1 MINTPIPKNRK
12 PGPQNGQISTVPI
25 LANKPLTLGAWG
37 DIWYMD
43 YRSQVQPSTYYSYQ
57 YTLQIIKKWLGDA
70 PITDILPIHINS
82 FMTALLESGY
92 GMSQIRKCRTM
103 LIQLFD
109 TAEDNRLVSGNP
121 ARRAKIIRDVD
132 GSLSQPRYEKDA
144 FSDEEIEIMYRDLPN
159 DLLGNSIR
167 LLLDT
172 GIRVQELIALAPED
186 IAEDGSA
193 ISVNKAIKMVGD
205 IPQLGLPKS
214 KHSIRT
220 VPVPESGR
228 ACALFLKNHGG
239 KTLIWS
245 LPGRNPYYSVRYF
258 RRRYCNALR
267 SLDGVRCL
275 SPHCCRHTYVTQLQ
289 ANGVPLELIALLV
302 GHSDITTTDAYAHT
316 SLQTLAKAVST
327 LHKKNDEPYTK
338 LRKEVSQ

>member
-1 MINTPIPKNRK
+1 MNSTHIPKNRK
-12 PGPQNGQISTVPI
+12 PGPQHGQISTIPI
-25 LANKPLTLGAWG
+25 LVNKPMTLGVWG
-37 DIWYMD
+37 DIWYAD

-70 PITDILPIHINS
+70 PLPDILPIHINS

-109 TAEDNRLVSGNP
+109 SAEDNRLVSGNP

-144 FSDEEIEIMYRDLPN
+144 FTDEEIEIMERELPN

-167 LLLDT
+167 LLLNT
-172 GIRVQELIALAPED
+172 GLRVQELIALAPED
-186 IAEDGSA
+186 IAEDGSE
-193 ISVNKAIKMVGD
+193 INVNKAIKMVGD
-205 IPQLGLPKS
+205 VPHLGLPKS
-214 KHSIRT
+214 KNSIRS
-220 VPVPESGR
+220 VPVPEHIR
-228 ACALFLKNHGG
+228 KCALFLKKHGG

-245 LPGRNPYYSVRYF
+245 LPGRNPYYSVRCF

-267 SLDGVRCL
+267 DLDGVRCL
-275 SPHCCRHTYVTQLQ
+275 SPHCCRHTYVTRLQ

-316 SLQTLAKAVST
+316 SMQTLAKAVST
-327 LHKKNDEPYTK
+327 LQKNSAPAT
-338 LRKEVSQ
+338 